1 MAIKDYEEVAR
12 DIRAA
17 EEQWRSSS
25 VAELPTQYLKEW
37 ADRLDKANA
46 EAAADARDEGFEGQ
60 VKDSEELQRCIL
72 CCFGNVRLSVCVE
85 WKSPYNDSFN
95 KCYFEVWTKGNNK
108 VCFNTFA
115 AALARYNQ
123 EKQKG
128 L

>member
-1 MAIKDYEEVAR
+1 MAIKEYEAVAR

-46 EAAADARDEGFEGQ
+46 EAAADARDEGT
-60 VKDSEELQRCIL
+60 VHTAKDDDCVQRNIL
-72 CCFGNVRLSVCVE
+72 CCCGSLRLSVITILYCDNNTYA
-85 WKSPYNDSFN
+85 P
-95 KCYFEVWTKGNNK
+95 KCYFEVWTGFQKIWY
-108 VCFNTFA
+108 NTYN

-123 EKQKG
+123 ETQKG